1 MKVNDYVRTT
11 NGYIGEI
18 FNINEYREPTLK
30 YGIITNYID
39 MVDTHFISEEDIAK
53 SSPNIIDLI
62 EEDDFVNNKMVWHIK
77 EDNDGKYLVMCFD
90 GLVIREK
97 DIETI
102 VTKEQFERCEYKI

>member
-1 MKVNDYVRTT
+1 MKIGDYVRTKD
-11 NGYIGEI
+11 GYIC
-18 FNINEYREPTLK
+18 K
-30 YGIITNYID
+30 YTQDNNVLGIETIGNDRYFLIRK
-39 MVDTHFISEEDIAK
+39 SETIK

-62 EEDDFVNNKMVWHIK
+62 EEDDYVNNQMVWHIK

-102 VTKEQFERCEYKI
+102 VTKEQFERCEYNI